1 MCAIDLNLDNMIAV
15 CHQYGPLCPSH
26 GEFSD
31 NIYKAIG
38 RMVAYARE
46 WQEARIVLHR
56 DGEILGIYKREDGS
70 SFVMGAVY
78 RGPRSTE
85 DAGTG
90 RKPEW
95 TFHS

>member
-1 MCAIDLNLDNMIAV
+1 V
-15 CHQYGPLCPSH
+15 
-26 GEFSD
+26 EFSD
-31 NIYKAIG
+31 NLHTAIG
-38 RMVAYARE
+38 RMAAYAIG
-46 WQEARIVLHR
+46 WHEASIVLHR